1 MRKFML
7 FVAALVATLGLA
19 QLQIGAA
26 GASPVPGLSASK
38 SNSATQVNTSTQS
51 AQNWSKTVQVAP
63 VTNIAP
69 ELALFGSN
77 GGSSVVSAP
86 SSTTD
91 QSVNQKT
98 IQANG
103 ASQSG
108 TAKVW
113 APTDKGSGKSDPAA
127 SQTNTATQSN
137 SASQSASNSSETVQ
151 VAPVTNIAPELALFG
166 SNGGSS
172 VVSAPSSTTDQS
184 VNQTALQANGA
195 SQSGEATASSPKAGD
210 DSGNCGCTS
219 GEPPKANGDDHS
231 HGCGCTPQPSTP
243 PKADHD
249 HSGNC
254 GCTSGEPPKANGD
267 DHSHGCGC
275 TPEPSTPPKA
285 GDDSG
290 NCSCTS
296 GEPPKANGDDDHS
309 HDCGRN
315 SGGPTAAWEGNTES
329 QSNSLSQSNSSSQ
342 EASNSSTT
350 EQIAP
355 VTNVAPELAVLGST
369 GGSTVISSP
378 SSSTTQGV
386 SQGVAQLN
394 GAQQSGQASNVG
406 P

>member
-51 AQNWSKTVQVAP
+51 AQNWSK
-63 VTNIAP
+63 
-69 ELALFGSN
+69 
-77 GGSSVVSAP
+77 
-86 SSTTD
+86 
-91 QSVNQKT
+91 
-98 IQANG
+98 
-103 ASQSG
+103 
-108 TAKVW
+108 
-113 APTDKGSGKSDPAA
+113 
-127 SQTNTATQSN
+127 
-137 SASQSASNSSETVQ
+137 TVQ

-267 DHSHGCGC
+267 D
-275 TPEPSTPPKA
+275 
-285 GDDSG
+285 
-290 NCSCTS
+290 
-296 GEPPKANGDDDHS
+296 DHS

>member
-26 GASPVPGLSASK
+26 GASPVPGLSASQ
-38 SNSATQVNTSTQS
+38 SNSATQANTSTQS

-113 APTDKGSGKSDPAA
+113 APTDKGPGKSDAAA

-137 SASQSASNSSETVQ
+137 SASQSGSNSSETVQ

-166 SNGGSS
+166 SNGASS

-195 SQSGEATASSPKAGD
+195 SQSGEVTTSPTKAGS
-210 DSGNCGCTS
+210 DSGNCGCNS
-219 GEPPKANGDDHS
+219 GEPSKADGGDDHG
-231 HGCGCTPQPSTP
+231 HP
-243 PKADHD
+243 
-249 HSGNC
+249 
-254 GCTSGEPPKANGD
+254 
-267 DHSHGCGC
+267 CGC
-275 TPEPSTPPKA
+275 TPEPSTPPKV
-285 GDDSG
+285 GGGNG
-290 NCSCTS
+290 NCGCNS
-296 GEPPKANGDDDHS
+296 GQPSKANGDDDHS

-329 QSNSLSQSNSSSQ
+329 QSNALSQSNSSSQ

-355 VTNVAPELAVLGST
+355 VTNIAPELAVLGSN
-369 GGSTVISSP
+369 GVSTVISSP

-394 GAQQSGQASNVG
+394 GAQQSGQASSVG